1 MDGKDSVGRRISLL
15 NDESA
20 PAAAAHSRSH
30 SNSHSFSHS
39 HHSSLSHARLP
50 SLEPAAFRSRTSSY
64 ASSPCLSP
72 QTPQL
77 LRSDSTDSAAM
88 TNTPSPVTPT
98 YSYDDAGHSPRHQ
111 PASLPYFSLSQQM
124 AAHYGPPKG
133 QMPFIPPPNSYGQH
147 VFVRPPGIER
157 QPMPPTNPKTKKNQY
172 PCPLAKQFAC
182 NDYFTTSGHAAR
194 HAKKHTGKKD
204 AICPDCK
211 KAFTRKDNMEQ
222 HRRTHQ
228 NGRNA
233 RSAGPK
239 DADDARKKMKP
250 TATRPKPSPIQ
261 SSQPPTTS
269 PSLVD
274 PSLPV
279 SPASSYSVAP
289 SDSYLV
295 SPYADTMPS
304 YPEPERYQLNPSVA
318 SDDAHRLHA
327 LAFLA
332 SGEKR
337 KFEA

>member
-1 MDGKDSVGRRISLL
+1 MDGKNSAGRRISLL
-15 NDESA
+15 NED
-20 PAAAAHSRSH
+20 SRM
-30 SNSHSFSHS
+30 
-39 HHSSLSHARLP
+39 P
-50 SLEPAAFRSRTSSY
+50 SLEPSTYRSRTSSY

-77 LRSDSTDSAAM
+77 LRSDSTDSTAM
-88 TNTPSPVTPT
+88 INMPSPVTPT
-98 YSYDDAGHSPRHQ
+98 YPYEEAGHSPRPPPGTMPYFAISQQHMVGYHQ
-111 PASLPYFSLSQQM
+111 P
-124 AAHYGPPKG
+124 KG
-133 QMPFIPPPNSYGQH
+133 AMMPFVPPPQPYANH

-157 QPMPPTNPKTKKNQY
+157 QPMPPANPKTKKNQY
-172 PCPLAKQFAC
+172 PCPLAKAFGC

-222 HRRTHQ
+222 HRRTHS

-261 SSQPPTTS
+261 SSLPPTTS
-269 PSLVD
+269 SSLVD

-279 SPASSYSVAP
+279 SPASSSYGVAP
-289 SDSYLV
+289 AVQPADDYVV
-295 SPYADTMPS
+295 SPYAESESASAYPP
-304 YPEPERYQLNPSVA
+304 PEPFQVNPQSG
-318 SDDAHRLHA
+318 SDDAFRLHT
-327 LAFLA
+327 LAFAA